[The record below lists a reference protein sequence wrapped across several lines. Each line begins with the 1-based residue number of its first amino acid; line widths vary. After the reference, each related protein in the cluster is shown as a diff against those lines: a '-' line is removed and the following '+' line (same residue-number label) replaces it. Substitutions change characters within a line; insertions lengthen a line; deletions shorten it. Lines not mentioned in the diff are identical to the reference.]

1 MTIACY
7 ARKSNDKENDSIGN
21 QLSMIQSYISS
32 QKDFQD
38 AEILQFSDNGAS
50 GIDMKRDAFQELLS
64 KVRLREIDVV
74 VVKDLSRLGRNYLDV
89 CKLTDSIFPFMG
101 VRLIAVSENYDSN
114 YRVINSMDLPTA
126 FRSIL
131 NEYYVLE
138 SSKKVRSSCVSRIR
152 NGEFI
157 GSLPYGYFLKDK
169 FTPVIDEE
177 KAKIVREIF
186 RLYLEKK
193 NYVAVAGILNE
204 RQVSPPTNRSSK
216 WVYNTIRRILKN
228 EKYIGKRVALKYR
241 KDLKTREK
249 ILTDKSEW
257 YVDEYAFPP
266 IISREMFE
274 EVQKILPESKI
285 SNPLKSHIMAEKLY
299 CAGCGK
305 ALKRNKNFQCKN
317 SYSTGGKPCFQG
329 SLKCDFLYRAVLE
342 KVKQYI
348 CVDIPDCKSNF
359 SFSDIAGIET
369 EITLLKEKKS
379 ELFEQLFNE
388 NITQT
393 EFEKQNSDVSS
404 QITAKQSELQLCR
417 RTVALN
423 TKYGSERPLDTLKR
437 LYATDELTREH
448 MQFIKRI
455 NVFDSE
461 HFEIIM
467 QPDSPLAVLCK
478 NMDIYKEV

>member
-1 MTIACY
+1 
-7 ARKSNDKENDSIGN
+7 
-21 QLSMIQSYISS
+21 ISS
-32 QKDFQD
+32 QKDFQG

-50 GIDMKRDAFQELLS
+50 GIDMNRNSFQELLS
-64 KVRLREIDVV
+64 KVRMREIDVV

-89 CKLTDSIFPFMG
+89 CKLMDSIFPFMG

-114 YRVINSMDLPTA
+114 YRVINSMDLPTV
-126 FRSIL
+126 FQSVL
-131 NEYYVLE
+131 NEYYVMEL
-138 SSKKVRSSCVSRIR
+138 SKKIRNSCVSRIR

-177 KAKIVREIF
+177 KAEIVREIF
-186 RLYLEKK
+186 SLYLRNKT
-193 NYVAVAGILNE
+193 YISVVRILNN
-204 RQVSPPTNRSSK
+204 RNIPTNSGKK
-216 WVYNTIRRILKN
+216 WSTQYIRRILKD
-228 EKYIGKRVALKYR
+228 EKYIGKRVALTHI
-241 KDLKTREK
+241 KDLKTKKK
-249 ILTDKSEW
+249 ILNDKSEW
-257 YVDEYAFPP
+257 YVNEYAFPP

-274 EVQKILPESKI
+274 EVQKILPASHT
-285 SNPLKSHIMAEKLY
+285 PTLAGSHIMARKLY
-299 CAGCGK
+299 CVGCGK
-305 ALKRNKNFQCKN
+305 ILKRNRNFYCKN

-348 CVDIPDCKSNF
+348 CVDIPDCKLNF

-369 EITLLKEKKS
+369 EITLLKEKKA

-388 NITQT
+388 NITQA
-393 EFEKQNSDVSS
+393 EFEKQNSDVSL
-404 QITAKQSELQLCR
+404 QITVKQNELQLCR

-423 TKYGSERPLDTLKR
+423 TKYSSERPIDTLKR

-448 MQFIKRI
+448 MQFVKRI

-467 QPDSPLAVLCK
+467 QLDSPLAVLCK
-478 NMDIYKEV
+478 NIDIYEEV